1 VYAAQFTGQ
10 SKVALAAAREMVE
23 MLPVDVV
30 ADSPGTLDGF
40 LATPLHAL
48 ERFGRWDDILA
59 EPRPDER
66 FPVTTA
72 FWHYS
77 RALALSALGRVEESA
92 AEQAELERAL
102 ASVPESATIG
112 NNTAR
117 IILDIGRSILAGEL
131 EYRRRNH
138 EAAFTHLRE
147 AVAKDE
153 ALRYDEP
160 WGWFQPAA
168 HALGALLLEQGQV
181 EEAEKVYR
189 RDLERHPEN
198 GWALVGLEECLRR
211 ANRTDEA
218 DAVLARF
225 RKSWERAD
233 VEIRSSCFCRVEG

>member
-1 VYAAQFTGQ
+1 MWIT
-10 SKVALAAAREMVE
+10 
-23 MLPVDVV
+23 
-30 ADSPGTLDGF
+30 
-40 LATPLHAL
+40 
-48 ERFGRWDDILA
+48 
-59 EPRPDER
+59 

-77 RALALSALGRVEESA
+77 RALALSALGRVSQAA
-92 AEQAELERAL
+92 AEQAEFERAL
-102 ASVPESATIG
+102 ERVPAEATIG
-112 NNTAR
+112 INPASTV
-117 IILDIGRSILAGEL
+117 LDIGRSILDGEL
-131 EYRRRNH
+131 AYRAGDH
-138 EAAFTHLRE
+138 EAGFVHLRE

-168 HALGALLLEQGQV
+168 HALGALLLEQGKV

-218 DAVLARF
+218 DQVLARF
-225 RKSWERAD
+225 RESWERAD
-233 VEIRSSCFCRVEG
+233 VEIRASCFCRVEA